1 MKLHRNLKKA
11 NEIMEEFNEV
21 DTGEEIK
28 INLNLMM
35 NETQKTKQE
44 IESIESGNNAIIK
57 EKGMVD
63 IDSYLKNLLN

>member
-11 NEIMEEFNEV
+11 NEIMK
-21 DTGEEIK
+21 DIDDDDPGEEIK

-35 NETQKTKQE
+35 NEIQKTKQE
-44 IESIESGNNAIIK
+44 IESIDSGNNAINK
-57 EKGMVD
+57 EKGMID